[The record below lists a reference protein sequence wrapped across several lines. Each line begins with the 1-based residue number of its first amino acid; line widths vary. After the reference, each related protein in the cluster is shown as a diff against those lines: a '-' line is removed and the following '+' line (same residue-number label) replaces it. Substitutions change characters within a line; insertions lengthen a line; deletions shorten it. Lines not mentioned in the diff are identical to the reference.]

1 MNGPRHAESGPV
13 SRGRDPARW
22 SPDRRDR
29 ECLPEE
35 LEGAP
40 VRPGDRLRPPAGTPG
55 GPIAAGLSLTGS
67 SRRDSHF
74 EISQRLLK

>member
-29 ECLPEE
+29 ECFLEE
-35 LEGAP
+35 PEGAAA
-40 VRPGDRLRPPAGTPG
+40 RLGDRLRPPGRHVRRADRRRMLEGVLEITSPS
-55 GPIAAGLSLTGS
+55 AANALT
-67 SRRDSHF
+67 
-74 EISQRLLK
+74 